1 MHSLAVRDPRRLTPP
16 TPSPF
21 SPTLA
26 NKAPVARGRRHR
38 RQYYVVNIW
47 DIFRL
52 DYFGIVN
59 TEIHQLANKGSGS
72 GGRPLRE
79 SIYLNDIFMQL
90 F

>member
-1 MHSLAVRDPRRLTPP
+1 MHSLAVRDPRRLTPLP
-16 TPSPF
+16 PP
-21 SPTLA
+21 PLA
-26 NKAPVARGRRHR
+26 NKAPVARGRRR
-38 RQYYVVNIW
+38 LRQYYVVNIW

-59 TEIHQLANKGSGS
+59 TEIHQLANKGKGS

-79 SIYLNDIFMQL
+79 SIYLNNIFMQL